1 MVMTAGAARGERLEK
16 STEQL
21 QLEEEEEDVIG
32 AADDDETESFFPE
45 ERFPTP
51 TNLSFTAK
59 NYHRKKYE
67 LDDEKLFTST
77 TERTRFERISLKSY
91 SAPHEATSQK
101 SVLFRTRF

>member
-1 MVMTAGAARGERLEK
+1 MTAGAARGERLEK

-21 QLEEEEEDVIG
+21 QLEEEE
-32 AADDDETESFFPE
+32 ESFFPE

-67 LDDEKLFTST
+67 SDDEKLFTST